1 MRPMKTLLSWSS
13 GKDCAWALHDL
24 LKQSEIEV
32 IGLLTSFSRN
42 SGAVAMHGT
51 SRELVQA
58 QADAVNLPLWEVD
71 LPWPCSNI
79 EYERLMGGAFAKAIE
94 SGITHLAFGDLFL
107 EDVRNYRIKTLEG
120 SGLTPLFPIWCG
132 EKNTKILADKMVDSG
147 FGARI
152 VCVDPKQLDR
162 RFLGREFDHQ
172 LLRDLP
178 DTVDTCGENGEFH
191 TFCHS
196 GPIFKKP
203 IVLQSTGVED
213 RDGFCFMNV
222 QIVNNRI

>member
-1 MRPMKTLLSWSS
+1 MKRMKTLLSWSS
-13 GKDCAWALHDL
+13 GKDCAWSLHQL

-32 IGLLTSFSRN
+32 VGLLTSFSRK

-51 SRELVQA
+51 SRGLVQA
-58 QADAVNLPLWEVD
+58 QADAVKLPLWEVE
-71 LPWPCSNI
+71 LPWPCTNI
-79 EYERLMGGAFAKAIE
+79 EYEKLMGGAFAKARE

-120 SGLTPLFPIWCG
+120 TGLTPLFPIWCE
-132 EKNTKILADKMVDSG
+132 EKGTKALATEMIDGG

-152 VCVDPKQLDR
+152 VCVDPKQFDPK
-162 RFLGREFDHQ
+162 FLGREFDHQ
-172 LLRDLP
+172 LLKDLP
-178 DTVDTCGENGEFH
+178 SGVDPCGENGEFH

-196 GPIFKKP
+196 GPIFGKSIALKNGG
-203 IVLQSTGVED
+203 IEE

-222 QIVNNRI
+222 QLKK